1 MIVEKSRFVSLFGAE
16 MIENKG
22 GQINTKHRVHEF
34 VGKLVVILK
43 GEFKNQKGLCQQV
56 TETGARVLTKA
67 KSKVVTVPIE
77 NLALDSTTISS
88 SEGQN
93 ENWGA

>member
-1 MIVEKSRFVSLFGAE
+1 

-22 GQINTKHRVHEF
+22 GQINTKHRVHEY

-43 GEFKNQKGLCQQV
+43 GEFKNQKGICQQV

-67 KSKVVTVPIE
+67 KSKVVTVPLE
-77 NLALDSTTISS
+77 NLTLDTSDSMTTQG
-88 SEGQN
+88 GQN